1 MGLDKEDGM
10 KLLALAAVSL
20 IALGCATKKTV
31 QPIQGPATARYR
43 LSDCKALPNGEPG
56 IECSRVQLIPVTL
69 PVK

>member
-1 MGLDKEDGM
+1 M
-10 KLLALAAVSL
+10 KLMALATLAGL
-20 IALGCATKKTV
+20 TLGCAPKKLV

-56 IECSRVQLIPVTL
+56 IECSHVQMRPVIL

>member
-1 MGLDKEDGM
+1 M
-10 KLLALAAVSL
+10 KLMALATLAG
-20 IALGCATKKTV
+20 ITLGCAPKKLV